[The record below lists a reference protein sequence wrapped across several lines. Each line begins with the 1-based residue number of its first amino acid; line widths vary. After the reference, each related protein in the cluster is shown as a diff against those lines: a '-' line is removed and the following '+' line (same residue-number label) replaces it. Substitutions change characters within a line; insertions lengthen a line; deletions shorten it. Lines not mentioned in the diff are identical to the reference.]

1 MSSGIEAFVRAMPK
15 VELHVH
21 LVGSVRNK
29 GVRASCCTFESFAGF
44 ASAYGA
50 RSRTLRTGADLEEA
64 TVDLARA
71 VAASRVRYA
80 EVTLTP
86 LSHLDAGIEPDELG
100 ESLETGGRRALDE
113 SGVHLAW
120 VFDISGDLGQHA
132 GVETVRWVER
142 HAPPGTVGFGLG
154 GPEAGVPRARFA
166 DAFARAIGLG
176 LHSVPHAGETAGPAS
191 VRSALDDLRAE
202 RIGHGLR
209 SVDDAELLR
218 RLAAER
224 VPLEVCPTSNAC
236 TGAVAEPAAHPLP
249 RLLEAGVPVTLAT
262 DNPAIFGIDLNH
274 EYLLAHELFGLSRDE
289 LLAIAATGVEAAFC
303 PPALRRELAAELQ
316 RFAGAGGPG

>member
-21 LVGSVRNK
+21 LVGSVRNR
-29 GVRASCCTFESFAGF
+29 GARPSCCTLESFAGF
-44 ASAYGA
+44 ASAYCA

-64 TVDLARA
+64 TVALARA
-71 VAASRVRYA
+71 VAESRVRYA

-86 LSHLDAGIEPDELG
+86 LSQLQVGIEPDELG
-100 ESLETGGRRALDE
+100 ESLARGGRRALEE

-120 VFDISGDLGQHA
+120 VFDISGDLGPRA

-142 HAPPGTVGFGLG
+142 HAPPGTVG
-154 GPEAGVPRARFA
+154 
-166 DAFARAIGLG
+166 
-176 LHSVPHAGETAGPAS
+176 ETTGPAS
-191 VRSALDDLRAE
+191 VRSALDNLHAE
-202 RIGHGLR
+202 RIGHGIR

-224 VPLEVCPTSNAC
+224 VALEVCPTSNVC

-249 RLLEAGVPVTLAT
+249 SLLEAGVPVTLAT
-262 DNPAIFGIDLNH
+262 DNPAIFGIDLND
-274 EYLLAHELFGLSRDE
+274 EYLLAHAVLGLSRDE
-289 LLAIAATGVEAAFC
+289 LLAIAATDVEAAFC
-303 PPALRRELAAELQ
+303 PLTLRRELAAELQ
-316 RFAGAGGPG
+316 RFAAAARPG